1 MKNHTLIAIISLAI
15 LTLTHLVYLFPRIGF
30 SEKLYMVTGMLQVLA
45 YAGLT
50 AFFIKLYQK
59 QK

>member
-1 MKNHTLIAIISLAI
+1 MKNHTLIAIVSLAI
-15 LTLTHLVYLFPRIGF
+15 LTLTHLVYIFPQLGF
-30 SEKLYMVTGMLQVLA
+30 SQNIYMVTSMLQVLG

>member
-15 LTLTHLVYLFPRIGF
+15 LTLTQLVYIFPQVGF
-30 SEKLYMVTGMLQVLA
+30 SQNMYMISSMLQVLA

>member
-1 MKNHTLIAIISLAI
+1 MKNHTLVAVISLSI
-15 LTLTHLVYLFPRIGF
+15 ITLTQLIYIFLRFGF
-30 SEKLYMVTGMLQVLA
+30 SENVYKIASMLQVLGF
-45 YAGLT
+45 AGLT

>member
-1 MKNHTLIAIISLAI
+1 MKNHTLIAIISLTI
-15 LTLTHLVYLFPRIGF
+15 LTLTHLVYIFPRLGF
-30 SEKLYMVTGMLQVLA
+30 SENIYMAMSMLQVLA
-45 YAGLT
+45 YVGLT

>member
-15 LTLTHLVYLFPRIGF
+15 LTLTHLFYIFPQVGF
-30 SEKLYMVTGMLQVLA
+30 SQNTYMITSMLQVLG

>member
-15 LTLTHLVYLFPRIGF
+15 LTLTHLVYIFPRLGF
-30 SEKLYMVTGMLQVLA
+30 SENIYMAMSMLQVLA

>member
-1 MKNHTLIAIISLAI
+1 MKNYTLIAIISLAI
-15 LTLTHLVYLFPRIGF
+15 LTLTHLVYIFPQLGF
-30 SEKLYMVTGMLQVLA
+30 SQNTYMITSMLQVLA

>member
-1 MKNHTLIAIISLAI
+1 MKNYTLIAIISLAI
-15 LTLTHLVYLFPRIGF
+15 ITLTHLVYLFPRFGF
-30 SEKLYMVTGMLQVLA
+30 PENVYMITGMLQVLA

>member
-1 MKNHTLIAIISLAI
+1 MKNHTLIAIISLVT
-15 LTLTHLVYLFPRIGF
+15 LTLTHLFYLFPQIGF
-30 SEKLYMVTGMLQVLA
+30 SQNTYMITNMLQVLS